1 MLRYFYRWLYHLRL
15 RRDARNRLSGRVRPR
30 QKFWRFGYHVL
41 HRADF
46 DNFDRNRLWRVVIL
60 RALGALMA
68 LALFWF
74 AWQSAK
80 VWNIFQ
86 G

>member
-1 MLRYFYRWLYHLRL
+1 MLRFFYRWLYHLRL
-15 RRDARNRLSGRVRPR
+15 RRDARNRLSGRARPR

-46 DNFDRNRLWRVVIL
+46 DNLDRNRTRRRVVL
-60 RALGALMA
+60 RVLGVLGV
-68 LALFWF
+68 LTLLWVG
-74 AWQSAK
+74 WQSAR

>member
-1 MLRYFYRWLYHLRL
+1 MLRYFYRWLYHIRL

-30 QKFWRFGYHVL
+30 QRFWRFGYHVL
-41 HRADF
+41 HHADF
-46 DNFDRNRLWRVVIL
+46 DNFDRNRARRRIAARLASVLLVVALLWFV
-60 RALGALMA
+60 
-68 LALFWF
+68 
-74 AWQSAK
+74 WQSAG

>member
-1 MLRYFYRWLYHLRL
+1 MLRYLYRWLYHARL

-30 QKFWRFGYHVL
+30 QRFWRFGYHVL

-46 DNFDRNRLWRVVIL
+46 DNFDRNRARRLVVGRVVGTVFAI
-60 RALGALMA
+60 ALL
-68 LALFWF
+68 WF
-74 AWQSAK
+74 VWQSAR